1 MPVVSELFVSGRVAD
16 LVLAVMLVEALG
28 LVAIHRRTGRGL
40 PPAAVLLNL
49 AAGAALLLA
58 LRGALVG
65 AGWGWIALALTGALV
80 AHLADLRQRW
90 SGTGL
95 GRTRLSEGTTPLLY
109 TIKTGNLDQD
119 KGAVSSR

>member
-1 MPVVSELFVSGRVAD
+1 MPVVSELFVGGRVAD

-28 LVAIHRRTGRGL
+28 LAAIHRRTGRGL

-80 AHLADLRQRW
+80 AHVADLRQRW
-90 SGTGL
+90 SAPRPGP
-95 GRTRLSEGTTPLLY
+95 TRLSGGTAPVLY
-109 TIKTGNLDQD
+109 RIKTKSLDQD
-119 KGAVSSR
+119 